1 MKDSQSVQKKQK
13 KFIKKTVKPEGVTTA
28 AKDSL
33 FPKFVFPKL
42 KIPVAKKVEKN
53 LALLLIPLILFIIFL
68 LLNAI
73 NDYYAR
79 DITKNQLVGFPQE
92 TTLSSYPFVNT
103 VPLISL
109 SAKSAIITDSDSQVV
124 LFSKYP
130 GLRFSMASTTKIM
143 TALTALDYYKM
154 NSTLT
159 VLNTNVEG
167 SVLHLQLGDQFY
179 FEDLLYAMLLPSA
192 NDAAVVIADNYPGGQ
207 VAFVEKMNEKAKAL
221 HLADTHF
228 ADPTGLNDDGD
239 YTTVVD
245 LARLASMAIQ
255 NKDFVTIT
263 STKQKVISN
272 VSGAKQYA
280 LSNLN
285 KLLGTNGVT
294 GIKTGT
300 TEGAGEVLVTSTRN
314 KDHTFIIVV
323 MNSEDR
329 FGDTQALLNFIDQQV
344 EFIMPSESTT
354 SSTGTTGITG
364 K

>member
-13 KFIKKTVKPEGVTTA
+13 RFLKKTVKPVIVTTP

-33 FPKFVFPKL
+33 LPKFNFPKL
-42 KIPVAKKVEKN
+42 KLRITKKTEKN

-73 NDYYAR
+73 NDYYTREIA
-79 DITKNQLVGFPQE
+79 KNQLTGFPVE
-92 TTLSSYPFVNT
+92 TQLSAYPFVNT
-103 VPLISL
+103 VPLVAL

-124 LFSKYP
+124 LFSKNP

-143 TALTALDYYKM
+143 TALTALEYYKL
-154 NSTLT
+154 NSILT
-159 VLNTNVEG
+159 VSHTNVEG
-167 SVLHLQLGDQFY
+167 SVLRLQLGDQFY

-192 NDAAVVIADNYPGGQ
+192 NDAAVVIADNYPGGST
-207 VAFVEKMNEKAKAL
+207 AFVARMNEKAKEL

-228 ADPTGLNDDGD
+228 SDPTGLNDDGD

-245 LARLASMAIQ
+245 LARLASSAIQ
-255 NKDFVTIT
+255 NKEFVKIT
-263 STKQKVISN
+263 GTKQKIILN
-272 VSGAKQYA
+272 VSKTRQYA
-280 LSNLN
+280 LANLN
-285 KLLGTNGVT
+285 KLLGTGGVT

-300 TEGAGEVLVTSTRN
+300 TEGAGEVLVTSTKS

-329 FGDTQALLNFIDQQV
+329 FGDTQALLSFIDQQV
-344 EFIMPSESTT
+344 QFVNLN
-354 SSTGTTGITG
+354 GISR
-364 K
+364 

>member
-13 KFIKKTVKPEGVTTA
+13 RFLKKTVKPVVLTTP

-33 FPKFVFPKL
+33 LPKFIFSKF
-42 KIPVAKKVEKN
+42 KIPVAKNVEKN

-79 DITKNQLVGFPQE
+79 DITKNQLAGFPVE

-124 LFSKYP
+124 LFSKNP
-130 GLRFSMASTTKIM
+130 QLRFSMASTTKIM
-143 TALTALDYYKM
+143 TALTALEYYKM
-154 NSTLT
+154 DSILT
-159 VLNTNVEG
+159 VTRANIEG
-167 SVLHLQLGDQFY
+167 SVLHLQLGDKFY

-207 VAFVEKMNEKAKAL
+207 EAFVEKMNQKAKAM
-221 HLADTHF
+221 HLSDTHF

-255 NKDFVTIT
+255 NKEFVKVT
-263 STKQKVISN
+263 STKQKIISN
-272 VSGAKQYA
+272 VAKSRQYA
-280 LSNLN
+280 LANLN
-285 KLLGTNGVT
+285 KLLGTSGVT

-300 TEGAGEVLVTSTRN
+300 TEGAGEVLVTSIVN
-314 KDHTFIIVV
+314 KEHTFIIVV

-329 FGDTQALLNFIDQQV
+329 FGDTQALLSFIDQQV
-344 EFIMPSESTT
+344 QFVNL
-354 SSTGTTGITG
+354 TGIN